1 MAAICCAAAGGML
14 LGSLAPVSPAPIS
27 NPFDDTL
34 VNAATNASRYA
45 AGNNVECATAW
56 LCSVVASWFCK
67 MAPMTALPIAAPS
80 WRIVLRTAE
89 AAPATRGSMLRIAIV
104 VMGAK
109 VIPMPAPAMIA
120 GTRKLIHVESGPA
133 MYAMRP
139 IPIVNSEMPAMR
151 MYLPPMRSDRRPAN
165 GAVNIEVSDIGAKV
179 NPATRAENPRTDCR

>member
-1 MAAICCAAAGGML
+1 ML
-14 LGSLAPVSPAPIS
+14 AGSLAPDSPAPIS
-27 NPFDDTL
+27 NPFDETL
-34 VNAATNASRYA
+34 LKAAMNWSRND
-45 AGNNVECATAW
+45 AGKAVERVTAW
-56 LCSVVASWFCK
+56 LWSVVASWFCR
-67 MAPMTALPIAAPS
+67 MAPITALPLAAPS

-165 GAVNIEVSDIGAKV
+165 GAVNIEVSDIGANV
-179 NPATRAENPRTDCR
+179 NPATRAENPRTDWR